1 MDEFSAIAQL
11 TRQADFR
18 SLCRTTLEAVQVMLP
33 NNAIEILE
41 AFDPRGT
48 TSPNSPAPQGVRR
61 MTDGQD
67 IVAPEWLKAAM
78 LMERHHEQ
86 LPVINTAD
94 EQNIV
99 CLGVLSGMYR
109 FLAIA
114 GNPLPEKLAGVVRVA
129 TIFAHLLTLMDRF
142 ERDPLTDLLNRQSF
156 DYRFEELMAR
166 HRRDPQRTRID
177 HGPWLAIADIDDFKR
192 VNDSYGH
199 VYGDEILQQFADL
212 LRESFRTEDLLFR
225 YGGEEFVIILN
236 NTDPAGAAFALERF
250 REKVSSYAFPTVGR
264 VTVSVGWVPI
274 ESQSLAS
281 DLIHRADQALYKA
294 KQAGRN
300 RVLSYAEA
308 FGETSVL
315 SNTAA

>member
-18 SLCRTTLEAVQVMLP
+18 SLCRTTLEAVQMMLP
-33 NNAIEILE
+33 NSAIEILE

-48 TSPNSPAPQGVRR
+48 TGPNSPAPQAVRR

-67 IVAPEWLKAAM
+67 MVAPEWLEAAM

-86 LPVINTAD
+86 LPVINTAG

-99 CLGVLSGMYR
+99 CLGRLSGMYR

-166 HRRDPQRTRID
+166 HRSDPRRTRID
-177 HGPWLAIADIDDFKR
+177 HGPWLAIADIDHFKR

-212 LRESFRTEDLLFR
+212 LRESFRTDDLLFR

-236 NTDPAGAAFALERF
+236 NTDPAGAALALERF
-250 REKVSSYAFPTVGR
+250 SEKVSSYAFPAVGR
-264 VTVSVGWVPI
+264 VTVSVGWVRI
-274 ESQSLAS
+274 ESQSLTS

-308 FGETSVL
+308 FGETRVL
-315 SNTAA
+315 SDTAK